1 MSSWCY
7 KWRSTSIYCVICFL
21 IATSKADVYAVPT
34 VAVTQDLSGLGI
46 PVVLGVGVSATSGIG
61 VDYKHT
67 SNSLGAAAELINL
80 VLMLV

>member
-1 MSSWCY
+1 MSNTTTASY
-7 KWRSTSIYCVICFL
+7 AFDS
-21 IATSKADVYAVPT
+21 TSKADVYAVPT

-67 SNSLGAAAELINL
+67 QIHLVQQLNL
-80 VLMLV
+80 LT